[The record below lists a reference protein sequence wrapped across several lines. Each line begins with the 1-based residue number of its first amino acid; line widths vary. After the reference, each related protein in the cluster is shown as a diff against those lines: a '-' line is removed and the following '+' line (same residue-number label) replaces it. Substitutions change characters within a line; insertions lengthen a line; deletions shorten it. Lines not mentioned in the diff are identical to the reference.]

1 VEKKSIKEKF
11 KPIFKYFLIS
21 FGVLFL
27 LRIGYGF
34 AVSDVAAGQNHANGY
49 FAGNVGNDGSQ
60 QNSVD
65 NNLRKNYASEKK
77 AGSATIQNKEKYE
90 KVGSVASHS
99 RDFVNDEKKLR
110 VTVEQYK
117 AVIQSE
123 QATGLAGARVLRL
136 GIGVDPEKFDTLIED
151 VRKIGELTDIQI
163 TKSDKTNE
171 YKNLNAKRVSQEKY
185 RTALNALKGRGGKV
199 TELIELEN
207 KILEIEQ
214 EIQNLG
220 VKLGEFDE
228 QNEFCTVRF
237 TLVENRGAVK
247 AGFFT
252 NLLRRIKIALEW
264 TIRYYL
270 MVALLLLFS
279 GLGILVFLVIAEKLG
294 FVKTLMQRLG
304 EELPGPKTKPRK
316 S

>member
-1 VEKKSIKEKF
+1 M
-11 KPIFKYFLIS
+11 
-21 FGVLFL
+21 
-27 LRIGYGF
+27 RIGYGF
-34 AVSDVAAGQNHANGY
+34 AVSDVAAEQNHMNGF
-49 FAGNVGNDGSQ
+49 FAGNAQNDGAQ

-77 AGSATIQNKEKYE
+77 KIAAGPAVIQNKEKYE

-99 RDFVNDEKKLR
+99 RDFVNDEKRLR
-110 VTVEQYK
+110 GTVEQYK
-117 AVIQSE
+117 AIIQSE
-123 QATGLAGARVLRL
+123 QATGLAGHRVLRL
-136 GIGVDPEKFDTLIED
+136 GIGVDPEKFDVLIED

-185 RTALNALKGRGGKV
+185 RTALKALKGRGGKV

-228 QNEFCTVRF
+228 QNEFCTVRV

-270 MVALLLLFS
+270 MAALLLLFS
-279 GLGILVFLVIAEKLG
+279 GLAILVFLMIAERLG
-294 FVKTLMQRLG
+294 FIRQIVEHFSADIATGKKSRNGKKG
-304 EELPGPKTKPRK
+304 EV
-316 S
+316 